1 MMFQFSK
8 KYSIFLGGEKRYIE
22 SAFSLFIKTFVLFQ
36 FAWSFL
42 NLNRSNAINFI
53 MDLLRKVKTFRMIY
67 MFLIII
73 LNLS

>member
-22 SAFSLFIKTFVLFQ
+22 FIYQNICLIHIRRF
-36 FAWSFL
+36 FL

-73 LNLS
+73 WNLS